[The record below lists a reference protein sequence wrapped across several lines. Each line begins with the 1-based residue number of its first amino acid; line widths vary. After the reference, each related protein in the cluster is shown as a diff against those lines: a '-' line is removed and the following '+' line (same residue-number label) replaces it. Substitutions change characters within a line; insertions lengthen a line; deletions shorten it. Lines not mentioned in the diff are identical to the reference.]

1 MLSPRLRRSQ
11 ARYGALVESM
21 GPLEY
26 VTATRHAFADVF
38 MWRAPGWVLPL
49 RSLRPLRPL
58 SYTPS
63 SVGLLS
69 AMQSLAGRK
78 KVLFFGSARKLAPT
92 AILYALLRRA
102 GSALRGLGLLVAPLL
117 LRPAPR
123 CSCVVVVIHK
133 ASIRYRNRYL
143 PHPRTGEG
151 SRLSHAFRR
160 RKAVGFSGIFYA
172 LRAMPSKPTPF
183 ASSSTCNVSLC
194 KGLWVPFGH
203 YPRGLYRVFL
213 PFNRYRLRRCSVLRR
228 LRRLEIG
235 IDFVDVIALSAVGR
249 KLPAHGVLT

>member
-1 MLSPRLRRSQ
+1 M
-11 ARYGALVESM
+11 ARAWQG
-21 GPLEY
+21 
-26 VTATRHAFADVF
+26 AFAPV
-38 MWRAPGWVLPL
+38 ATLP
-49 RSLRPLRPL
+49 
-58 SYTPS
+58 
-63 SVGLLS
+63 
-69 AMQSLAGRK
+69 
-78 KVLFFGSARKLAPT
+78 PT

-102 GSALRGLGLLVAPLL
+102 AFSLTRSCRLKGGIIFWLRSQARSDRYLIRPPPSGWLCAPRLGASRRSAP
-117 LRPAPR
+117 PAP
-123 CSCVVVVIHK
+123 CAAVLVHGSCYCK

-194 KGLWVPFGH
+194 KGFWVPFGH
-203 YPRGLYRVFL
+203 YPRSLYIDFL

-228 LRRLEIG
+228 LRRLGLG
-235 IDFVDVIALSAVGR
+235 IDFVDVIALSADGR

>member
-1 MLSPRLRRSQ
+1 M
-11 ARYGALVESM
+11 
-21 GPLEY
+21 
-26 VTATRHAFADVF
+26 
-38 MWRAPGWVLPL
+38 
-49 RSLRPLRPL
+49 
-58 SYTPS
+58 
-63 SVGLLS
+63 
-69 AMQSLAGRK
+69 
-78 KVLFFGSARKLAPT
+78 VLFFGSARKLAPT

-123 CSCVVVVIHK
+123 CSCMVVVIHK
-133 ASIRYRNRYL
+133 ASIRKQIGSSPNRG
-143 PHPRTGEG
+143 RGMG
-151 SRLSHAFRR
+151 ARCFMRSVVARRWASSAF
-160 RKAVGFSGIFYA
+160 A
-172 LRAMPSKPTPF
+172 LLRRAMPSKPTPF

-203 YPRGLYRVFL
+203 YPRGLYRDFL